1 MDINYII
8 SELDDCKGAYDLDGV
23 EITEDDALQV
33 LDFMKDGASFEEAV
47 DAVLDGIREVLS
59 EGWEF

>member
-1 MDINYII
+1 MDTNYII

-47 DAVLDGIREVLS
+47 DAVLDGIREVIS

>member
-1 MDINYII
+1 MDIDYII
-8 SELDDCKGAYDLDGV
+8 NELDDYKGAYDLDGV

-47 DAVLDGIREVLS
+47 DAVLDGIREVIS
-59 EGWEF
+59 QGWEF

>member
-1 MDINYII
+1 
-8 SELDDCKGAYDLDGV
+8 V

-47 DAVLDGIREVLS
+47 DAVLDGILEVIS

>member
-1 MDINYII
+1 MEINYII
-8 SELDDCKGAYDLDGV
+8 SELDSCKGAYDLDGV
-23 EITEDDALQV
+23 EITEDDAMQV